1 NEFKSSFI
9 IVAFLGYI
17 FLVSGLI
24 INFLQLC
31 SCIIWPFSKELY
43 RKMNRYLAL
52 GIWSPIKKLVKKLYD
67 DEKPLVF
74 NFLEYINYTT
84 KTKFFHCPL
93 YHATSCPAYFTPSN
107 DFENLVIIFEHIY
120 RYHATDY
127 DLIRNIK
134 DKWYQEQKN
143 LSSSSSNLTTDIITL
158 HDVEELCETSSTITT
173 KTTYDVSSLFLR

>member
-1 NEFKSSFI
+1 MTD
-9 IVAFLGYI
+9 
-17 FLVSGLI
+17 LI
-24 INFLQLC
+24 I
-31 SCIIWPFSKELY
+31 
-43 RKMNRYLAL
+43 LA
-52 GIWSPIKKLVKKLYD
+52 IKKLVKKLYD

-127 DLIRNIK
+127 DLIRNNY

-143 LSSSSSNLTTDIITL
+143 LSSSSSSSNLTTGIITL
-158 HDVEELCETSSTITT
+158 HDAEELCETSSTITT

>member
-1 NEFKSSFI
+1 MHIYNEFKSSFI
-9 IVAFLGYI
+9 IVTFLGYI

-43 RKMNRYLAL
+43 RKINRYLAL
-52 GIWSPIKKLVKKLYD
+52 GIWSL
-67 DEKPLVF
+67 
-74 NFLEYINYTT
+74 NYTT
-84 KTKFFHCPL
+84 KTTFFHCPL

-127 DLIRNIK
+127 DLIRNSY

-143 LSSSSSNLTTDIITL
+143 LSSSSSSSSSNLTTDIITL
-158 HDVEELCETSSTITT
+158 HDVEELCETSSTITA